1 MQSFSF
7 CKIVNATAVRLLE
20 PNGYWLAQPK
30 HVVNALLIVFFG
42 LLHIADGL
50 VTYLG
55 LSFAAVDEINPLLN
69 YFAGLWGLGLA
80 IALLKLA
87 ILFAITYI
95 FIGRHTIKSRW
106 GTATLAWADTFY
118 SWVVT
123 NNFVLV
129 MGA

>member
-1 MQSFSF
+1 MQPINI
-7 CKIVNATAVRLLE
+7 CKIVHASTVRLLE

-30 HVVNALLIVFFG
+30 PVLNALLILFFG

-55 LSFAAVDEINPLLN
+55 LSFAAVDEVNPVLN

-80 IALLKLA
+80 ITLLKLA
-87 ILFAITYI
+87 ILFVITYI
-95 FIGRHTIKSRW
+95 FIGRHTIKNRL

-129 MGA
+129 LGT

>member
-1 MQSFSF
+1 MQPINF
-7 CKIVNATAVRLLE
+7 CKIVNARAVRLLE
-20 PNGYWLAQPK
+20 RNYYCLMLPK
-30 HVVNALLIVFFG
+30 PAVNAQLIVFFG

-55 LSFAAVDEINPLLN
+55 LSYAAVDEVNPVLN

-80 IALLKLA
+80 ITLLKLV
-87 ILFAITYI
+87 ILVVITCI
-95 FIGRHTIKSRW
+95 FIDRHTIKSRW

-123 NNFVLV
+123 NNFILV
-129 MGA
+129 IGT

>member
-20 PNGYWLAQPK
+20 PNGYWLTQPK
-30 HVVNALLIVFFG
+30 HVVNAMLILLFG
-42 LLHIADGL
+42 ILHIADGL

-55 LSFAAVDEINPLLN
+55 LSFAAVNEVNPLLN

-80 IALLKLA
+80 ITLLKIA

-129 MGA
+129 IGT

>member
-20 PNGYWLAQPK
+20 PNRYWLAQPK

-55 LSFAAVDEINPLLN
+55 LSFAAVDEVNPLLN

-80 IALLKLA
+80 ITLLKLA
-87 ILFAITYI
+87 ILFAIAYI
-95 FIGRHTIKSRW
+95 FLGRDTIKSRW

-129 MGA
+129 MGT